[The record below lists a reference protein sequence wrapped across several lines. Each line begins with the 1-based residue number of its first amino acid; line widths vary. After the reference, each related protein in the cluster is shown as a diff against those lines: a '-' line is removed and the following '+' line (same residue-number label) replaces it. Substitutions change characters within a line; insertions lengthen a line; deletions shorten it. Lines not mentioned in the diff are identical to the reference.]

1 MNNDTSLDRWILHNQ
16 QIIQCRKCQR
26 LVEWREEVAKV
37 KRKAYSSETYWGR
50 PVPAFGDI
58 NAKVIVVGLA
68 PGAHGS
74 NRTGRM
80 FTGDASG
87 KFLYPALFR
96 AGFSNQ
102 SIARDKGDGLALK
115 GLLISA
121 ICRCVPPANKPTREE
136 IHNCLPYLEQ
146 EIDLIKPKGFV
157 ALGNLAFQNLLLIY
171 RKKYSLTLVKTY
183 KFSHG
188 AFYRFNSQLPWLL
201 ASYHP
206 SRQNTQT
213 GKLTEKMF
221 DLVWKKVQ
229 QEIY

>member
-1 MNNDTSLDRWILHNQ
+1 MINDKSLDRWILHNQ
-16 QIIQCRKCQR
+16 QIVQCRKCPR
-26 LVEWREEVAKV
+26 LVEWREQVAKV
-37 KRKAYSSETYWGR
+37 KRRAFYNESYWGK
-50 PVPAFGDI
+50 PVPAFGDTD
-58 NAKVIVVGLA
+58 AKVIVVGLA

-87 KFLYPALFR
+87 RFLYPALYR

-102 SIARDKGDGLALK
+102 AIGKDKGDGLALD

-136 IHNCLPYLEQ
+136 IHNCLPYLEE
-146 EIDLIKPKGFV
+146 EIDIIGPKGFV
-157 ALGNLAFQNLLLIY
+157 ALGNLAFQNLQSIY
-171 RKKYSLTLVKTY
+171 KKKYGVAIERTF

-188 AFYRFNSQLPWLL
+188 AFSRFNLKVPWLL

-221 DLVWKKVQ
+221 DLVWSKVQ
-229 QEIY
+229 QEIN